1 MRASLIFIV
10 LSSLIFKSSSAQTI
24 QQKLEKSYTEF
35 EQSEQLKYASTSLT
49 VLNAVTGEVIFSRNP
64 NMGLAPG
71 STLKVI
77 TSATA
82 YHLLGKDFTWQT
94 SIGYNGNISAGG
106 ILNGDLILTGG
117 GDPTL
122 GSSRFGQTNESII
135 INKWLNAIRKAGIK
149 KINGRLIGDD
159 SLYNT
164 QSVPIGWIWQDMGN
178 YFGAGPNA
186 LTWRENTLELY
197 FRPGKQ
203 VGDPV
208 TLLKTNPSLNTVKIV
223 NEVKTG
229 KQGSGD
235 NVYAYSAPY
244 SNNIYL
250 RGTYGIDLQKTI
262 EASIPDP
269 AFTLIYLLQD
279 TLSKA
284 GIQIAQSVT
293 TTRFLK
299 ADNIAY
305 KIPSTNISTITSPTL
320 DEVIYWFNQKS
331 INLYGEHLIKT
342 IAVKQ
347 GVEVSTPSGIEII
360 RNFWQNKLNIDPKSL
375 NMLDG
380 SGLSPGTRITTLS
393 TARILLSVKS
403 EPWFSGYYNS
413 FPVYNNMKMKS
424 GTIND
429 CVAYAGYQTTS
440 SGVPVV
446 FVIMVNNYTGGT
458 KAIRQKMF
466 GVLDLLK

>member
-1 MRASLIFIV
+1 MRYFPLFI
-10 LSSLIFKSSSAQTI
+10 LLFTAQYSSAQTL

-49 VLNAVTGEVIFSRNP
+49 VLNALTGEVIFSRNP

-94 SIGYNGNISAGG
+94 SIGYNGIISADGT
-106 ILNGDLILTGG
+106 LNGDLILTGG

-122 GSSRFGQTNESII
+122 GSSRFSQSNESLII
-135 INKWLNAIRKAGIK
+135 SKWLNAIRRAGIK

-159 SLYNT
+159 SLYDT
-164 QSVPIGWIWQDMGN
+164 QSLPIGWIWQDMGN

-186 LTWRENTLELY
+186 LTWRENILELY
-197 FRPGKQ
+197 FRPGRQ

-208 TLLKTNPSLNTVKIV
+208 TLLKTKPALNTVKII

-229 KQGSGD
+229 KEGSGD

-250 RGTYGIDLQKTI
+250 RGTYGIDLQKII

-269 AFTLIYLLQD
+269 GFALVNILQD

-284 GIQIAQSVT
+284 GIQT
-293 TTRFLK
+293 TQPATTARFLK
-299 ADNIAY
+299 ADNIPLKMPEA
-305 KIPSTNISTITSPTL
+305 TISTITSPTL

-331 INLYGEHLIKT
+331 INLYGEHLVKT
-342 IAVKQ
+342 MAVKQ
-347 GVEVSTPSGIEII
+347 GVEVSTQSGIEII
-360 RNFWQNKLNIDPKSL
+360 KNFWQNKLSIDSKSL

-393 TARILLSVKS
+393 MSKILQSVKG

-440 SGVPVV
+440 SGLPVV
-446 FVIMVNNYTGGT
+446 FSIMINNYSGST
-458 KAIRQKMF
+458 KAMRQKMF